1 MNVGR
6 FGLYE
11 SGLKQGLI
19 PLLFLQKDKTGKGRG
34 RRGMGFPDR
43 FIGLGP
49 SLPQDYL
56 HSLPHFPTSELK
68 PLVNGGEHWKKRRL
82 KKRKS
87 RNETRFQV

>member
-6 FGLYE
+6 VGLYE

-19 PLLFLQKDKTGKGRG
+19 PLLFLQKDKTGKGWE

-56 HSLPHFPTSELK
+56 HSLPHFPASELK
-68 PLVNGGEHWKKRRL
+68 PLVNGRRTL
-82 KKRKS
+82 KEK
-87 RNETRFQV
+87 ET